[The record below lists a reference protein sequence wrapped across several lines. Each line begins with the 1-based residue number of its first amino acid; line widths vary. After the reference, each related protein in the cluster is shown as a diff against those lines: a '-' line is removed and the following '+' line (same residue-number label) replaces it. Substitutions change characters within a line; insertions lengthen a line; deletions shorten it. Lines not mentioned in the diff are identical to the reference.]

1 MSAAPAAEAAPAAPP
16 AGNKKL
22 IIILAAALVLV
33 LVGSG
38 VGFFLMSKKKPAE
51 GEEGEGGESKAKAK
65 AEAPAEMAK
74 STYDPKKPPAF
85 AALEPFTVNLADQ
98 GAERFAQVAITL
110 ELDDAKTA
118 DLIKTFM
125 PAIRNNILLVIADR
139 TAADLMSRDGK
150 ARLAE
155 RMRRAAARGLGY
167 AVDDLED
174 EEDEEASDAP
184 KKKKKKKKAVEV
196 ALPIRAVHFT
206 NIIIQ

>member
-22 IIILAAALVLV
+22 VIILAAALVLV

-38 VGFFLMSKKKPAE
+38 VGFFLLSKKKPPAE
-51 GEEGEGGESKAKAK
+51 GEEGDGHGASAK
-65 AEAPAEMAK
+65 AESHAEAPK
-74 STYDPKKPPAF
+74 STIDPKKPPTF
-85 AALEPFTVNLADQ
+85 VPLEPFTVNLADKN
-98 GAERFAQVAITL
+98 AERFAQVAVTL
-110 ELDDAKTA
+110 EIDDAKLA
-118 DLIKTFM
+118 DQIKNFM

-139 TAADLMSRDGK
+139 TAADLMSREGK
-150 ARLAE
+150 AKLAE

-167 AVDDLED
+167 VVDDLED
-174 EEDEEASDAP
+174 EEEEEATDTP
-184 KKKKKKKKAVEV
+184 KKKKKKKKAPEV